1 MPQQARGCASG
12 GLERIRT
19 CGPVDRF
26 GSARVIRFHC
36 RCGKRIKVPADVA
49 GKRVRCPFCG
59 RTVRVPRARE
69 DTTPGLEAPVAAV
82 VSGPVGEAPERG
94 GATGLEALAQV
105 VRANGAKPADRSPLA
120 AVRAKAE
127 RRELPTSA
135 RLISRRVGT
144 IPTHNKAVL
153 IGVIAAVVLFALVIG
168 LSALMA
174 HWSGESEKKP
184 AGQAAPATTGRR
196 SSPGE
201 LFKNVPFEK

>member
-1 MPQQARGCASG
+1 M
-12 GLERIRT
+12 
-19 CGPVDRF
+19 
-26 GSARVIRFHC
+26 IRFNC

-120 AVRAKAE
+120 AARAKAKKQ
-127 RRELPTSA
+127 ELPTSA
-135 RLISRRVGT
+135 QLIIRRVGAH
-144 IPTHNKAVL
+144 PNQKKAVL
-153 IGVIAAVVLFALVIG
+153 VGVLAAVVLFALVIG

-184 AGQAAPATTGRR
+184 ASQAAPATTGRR